1 MMKNLKL
8 FHKIFLYVFLVLF
21 LVVSITHLAIYILF
35 PRTYLDSRKEN
46 LNKVADSLAYSLEG
60 RARDE
65 IENSTSFLLTDENLS
80 LSIKTGDAGESIK
93 VDEKMVDNPKSSS
106 NSLIIEERTI
116 LDEDQSPMV
125 LQVISSKDM
134 KKEAADLSL
143 SFLPYSL
150 VGSTILSLLLAM
162 RLSKTLTNPIVES
175 KKTISEMMVLNKK
188 ARLSPKSNDEFGQ
201 LQLEINSL
209 YQRLLGLIEDLDMKN
224 KEILEME
231 KRKVDFL
238 RSTAHELK
246 TPLQSL
252 RIVLENMKYGIG
264 PYKDINKTADECI
277 RLIDQLNG
285 LVVDTLAIS
294 TTNEIQNDKKEI
306 PVFERLEKILKNYKP
321 LLDKK
326 SIDLNIKKSNDKIFM
341 SDLSF
346 ERLMDNL
353 VSNAIKYCHDYGRV
367 DIYNDDG
374 KFYIENTGDF
384 MSDEEISKAFDL
396 NYTKNREGNGLG
408 LYIVKNILL
417 MNGLSYSLKRTDRGM
432 VFSFSLE

>member
-1 MMKNLKL
+1 MKNLKL

-93 VDEKMVDNPKSSS
+93 VDEKMVDNPKSST

-224 KEILEME
+224 KEILAME

-264 PYKDINKTADECI
+264 PYKDIDKSIEECT
-277 RLIDQLNG
+277 RLIDQLNS

-294 TTNEIQNDKKEI
+294 TSNEIQEEKKEI
-306 PVFERLEKILKNYKP
+306 PIFESLDRILETYRPILEKKAISLKIQSNK
-321 LLDKK
+321 DK
-326 SIDLNIKKSNDKIFM
+326 LYM
-341 SDLSF
+341 SGLAF

-353 VSNAIKYCHDYGRV
+353 VSNAVKHSYENGSIE
-367 DIYNDDG
+367 IYTEDG
-374 KFYIENTGDF
+374 KFFIENTGGF
-384 MSDEEISKAFDL
+384 MTDEEISKAFDL

>member
-1 MMKNLKL
+1 MKNLKL

-224 KEILEME
+224 KEILAME

-264 PYKDINKTADECI
+264 PYKDIDKSIEECT
-277 RLIDQLNG
+277 RLIDQLNS

-294 TTNEIQNDKKEI
+294 TSNEIQEEKKEI
-306 PVFERLEKILKNYKP
+306 PIFESLDRILETYRPILEKKAISLKIQSNK
-321 LLDKK
+321 DK
-326 SIDLNIKKSNDKIFM
+326 LYM
-341 SDLSF
+341 SGLAF

-353 VSNAIKYCHDYGRV
+353 VSNAVKHSYENGSIE
-367 DIYNDDG
+367 IYTEDG
-374 KFYIENTGDF
+374 KFFIENTGGF
-384 MSDEEISKAFDL
+384 MTDEEISKAFDL

>member
-1 MMKNLKL
+1 MKNLKL

-93 VDEKMVDNPKSSS
+93 VDEKMVDNPKSST

-224 KEILEME
+224 KEILAME

-264 PYKDINKTADECI
+264 PYKDIDKSIEECT
-277 RLIDQLNG
+277 RLIDQLNS

-294 TTNEIQNDKKEI
+294 TSNEIQEEKKEI
-306 PVFERLEKILKNYKP
+306 PIFESLDRILETYRPILEKKAISLKIQSNK
-321 LLDKK
+321 DK
-326 SIDLNIKKSNDKIFM
+326 LYM
-341 SDLSF
+341 SGLAF

-353 VSNAIKYCHDYGRV
+353 VSNAVKHSYENGSIE
-367 DIYNDDG
+367 IYTKDG
-374 KFYIENTGDF
+374 KFFIENMGDF